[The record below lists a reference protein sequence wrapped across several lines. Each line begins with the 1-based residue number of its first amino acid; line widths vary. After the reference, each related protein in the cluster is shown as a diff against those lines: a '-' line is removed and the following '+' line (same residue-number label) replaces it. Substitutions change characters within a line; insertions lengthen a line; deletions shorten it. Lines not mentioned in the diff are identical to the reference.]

1 MLGNMV
7 DSSSFVMVPFGRRSF
22 LNSVHSLDIYNI
34 TFFVDSHECGQRT
47 DSLFSE
53 RPREKGV
60 GAPLLPFVLDILV
73 NYWKIG
79 VPAKGVTDSCAQH
92 CL

>member
-1 MLGNMV
+1 MV
-7 DSSSFVMVPFGRRSF
+7 DSSSVVMVPFGGHSF

-47 DSLFSE
+47 DSMFSE

-60 GAPLLPFVLDILV
+60 GAPPPSLCVGHFGELLEDRSSSQRR
-73 NYWKIG
+73 
-79 VPAKGVTDSCAQH
+79 D
-92 CL
+92 